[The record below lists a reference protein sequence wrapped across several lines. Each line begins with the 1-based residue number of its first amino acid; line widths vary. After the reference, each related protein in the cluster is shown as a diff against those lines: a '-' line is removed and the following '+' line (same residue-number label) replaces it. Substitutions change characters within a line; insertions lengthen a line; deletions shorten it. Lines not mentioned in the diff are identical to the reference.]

1 MDIENT
7 KRSQVKIQKTAGVEQ
22 CFPGWVILMVAA
34 RMMVP
39 LRGDL
44 ATRLAPQRL
53 WFAMEVEARC
63 LYWLSWLWH
72 TKDGKLMVKLSGQ
85 RSLQETARARHDA
98 FGASS
103 LLQIS
108 KSQCRP
114 ERPGRSGCG
123 GAIRQSKGPEFHA
136 DRNAHN
142 RPEPGI
148 KFYIHVSDR
157 FVPFWAKLRGL
168 HGYGLP

>member
-1 MDIENT
+1 
-7 KRSQVKIQKTAGVEQ
+7 
-22 CFPGWVILMVAA
+22 
-34 RMMVP
+34 
-39 LRGDL
+39 
-44 ATRLAPQRL
+44 
-53 WFAMEVEARC
+53 
-63 LYWLSWLWH
+63 
-72 TKDGKLMVKLSGQ
+72 MVKLSGQ
-85 RSLQETARARHDA
+85 RSVAGNGGARHDA

-123 GAIRQSKGPEFHA
+123 GAIRQSKGPESHA

-148 KFYIHVSDR
+148 KFKVLVSDR

-168 HGYGLP
+168 HRYGLP

>member
-1 MDIENT
+1 
-7 KRSQVKIQKTAGVEQ
+7 
-22 CFPGWVILMVAA
+22 MVAA

-44 ATRLAPQRL
+44 ATRLAPQRF
-53 WFAMEVEARC
+53 WFGM
-63 LYWLSWLWH
+63 
-72 TKDGKLMVKLSGQ
+72 
-85 RSLQETARARHDA
+85 
-98 FGASS
+98 
-103 LLQIS
+103 
-108 KSQCRP
+108 
-114 ERPGRSGCG
+114 
-123 GAIRQSKGPEFHA
+123 A

-157 FVPFWAKLRGL
+157 FVTFWAKLRGL